1 MQFIYFKE
9 KGIKIY
15 TNSVFQ
21 IILIVFNLKVKAH
34 PFPSFV
40 RV

>member
-1 MQFIYFKE
+1 MQFIYFKD

-34 PFPSFV
+34 PSPSFV